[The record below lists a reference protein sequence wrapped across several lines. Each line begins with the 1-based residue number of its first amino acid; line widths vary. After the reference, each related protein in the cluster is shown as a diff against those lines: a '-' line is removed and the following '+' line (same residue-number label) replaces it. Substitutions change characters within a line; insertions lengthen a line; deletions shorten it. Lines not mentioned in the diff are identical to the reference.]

1 MYDLKG
7 KTAIVSG
14 GGRDIGREVS
24 LALARAGAAVCV
36 NYSSSEAAA
45 RATVQGIEKAGGR
58 AIACRADLTKSAEAD
73 RLVRETQ
80 QAFGPAIHILVN
92 NTGGLIARKTIA
104 EMDEQYWDAVMDV
117 NLKTIFLLTKSVL
130 THMPNGSSIVNVSSQ
145 AGRDGGG
152 MGAVAYSTAKGGIL
166 TFTRGLAKELGPRR
180 IRVNAVAPG
189 MISTAFHDRFTKPEV
204 RQRVAGMTPL
214 GREGKA
220 SEVAALVLFL
230 ASDASSYMTGVNVDI
245 NGGMF
250 FS

>member
-36 NYSSSEAAA
+36 NYSSSESAAK
-45 RATVQGIEKAGGR
+45 ATVADIEKAGGR
-58 AIACRADLTKSAEAD
+58 AIACHADLTRSADAE
-73 RLVRETQ
+73 RLVAEVTK
-80 QAFGPAIHILVN
+80 AFGSIHILVN
-92 NTGGLIARKTIA
+92 NTGGLIARKTLA
-104 EMDEQYWDAVMDV
+104 DMDEHYWDAVMDV
-117 NLKTIFLLTKSVL
+117 NLKTMFLLTKAAL
-130 THMPNGSSIVNVSSQ
+130 PHMADGGAIVNVSSQ

-180 IRVNAVAPG
+180 IRVNAVSPG
-189 MISTAFHDRFTKPEV
+189 MISTTFHDRFTKPEV
-204 RQRVAGMTPL
+204 RQKVAGMTPL

-220 SEVAALVLFL
+220 TEVAALVLFL
-230 ASDASSYMTGVNVDI
+230 ASDAAGYVNGASVDI
-245 NGGMF
+245 NGGMY